1 MQDQARGHSVRDVMI
16 QTFEV
21 LSPNADADA
30 AAALLLRTTQQE
42 FPIVDG
48 AGALWGVLT
57 REALIVAL
65 ATTGGRTPVLDIMAK
80 DVPTVS
86 EDSALEPI
94 IRILMRGD
102 TPAVGVID
110 RQRRLK
116 GYVNAQN
123 LAEYFWIRSAQ
134 TRSTA

>member
-1 MQDQARGHSVRDVMI
+1 MI

-48 AGALWGVLT
+48 AGVLRGVLT
-57 REALIVAL
+57 RDALIRAL
-65 ATTGGRTPVLDIMAK
+65 ATTGGTTSVLDIMTQ
-80 DVPTVS
+80 DIPSVP
-86 EDSALEPI
+86 EDSALESVI
-94 IRILMRGD
+94 KSLASNEHQ
-102 TPAVGVID
+102 AVAVVDQQG
-110 RQRRLK
+110 RLI

-123 LAEYFWIRSAQ
+123 LAEYFWVRSAQ
-134 TRSTA
+134 SKPVS